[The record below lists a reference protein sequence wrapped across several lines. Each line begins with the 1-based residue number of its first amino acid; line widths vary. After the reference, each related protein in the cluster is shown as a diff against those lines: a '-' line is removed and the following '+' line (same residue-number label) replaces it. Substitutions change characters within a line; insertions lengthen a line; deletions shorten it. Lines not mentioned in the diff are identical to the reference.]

1 MKNGLISTTTE
12 RCVKLKII
20 LLGSAE
26 VRVNES
32 VLIPEGT
39 LVDAAANTAVINRL
53 TAVCETGKGNLTTS
67 GYNAEMSE

>member
-1 MKNGLISTTTE
+1 MENGLIPTE

-20 LLGSAE
+20 LLGSVE
-26 VRVNES
+26 VRVNET

-53 TAVCETGKGNLTTS
+53 QS
-67 GYNAEMSE
+67 GRLLKEI